1 MHEFHH
7 DADDGNEA
15 HSPAELLTEA
25 GLDRRAI
32 TEVLRG
38 RGGAE

>member
-1 MHEFHH
+1 MPEFHH
-7 DADDGNEA
+7 DADDRHEA
-15 HSPAELLTEA
+15 RNPAELLAEA

-32 TEVLRG
+32 AEVLLG

>member
-1 MHEFHH
+1 MTESHH

-15 HSPAELLTEA
+15 PGTAELLAEA

-32 TEVLRG
+32 SEVLRG
-38 RGGAE
+38 GGGAE